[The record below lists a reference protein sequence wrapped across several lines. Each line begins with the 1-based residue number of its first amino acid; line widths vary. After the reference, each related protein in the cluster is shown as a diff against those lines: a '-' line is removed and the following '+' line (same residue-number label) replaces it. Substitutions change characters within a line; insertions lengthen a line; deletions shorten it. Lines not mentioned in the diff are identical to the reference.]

1 MSETQQS
8 WSWKKF
14 FKTSFLSVIF
24 ISAIVGGF
32 FLLYVIQ
39 FSFRIYNVE
48 VVQKVNPVALNGMQG
63 LKGDNLLFL
72 SSEEVEKNIKL
83 LNPSVDT
90 ITVTKVFPSSL
101 RIEITNLEPI
111 AQLTGDVGYFILAQ
125 NGKILSK
132 QRDKT
137 NKFPV
142 ITYYQKMQFV
152 NHQSGSFL
160 DFKDIIITLNFIKKV
175 KSAGIPVETV
185 DIAGFH
191 MIRLLSKN
199 KEILISADKD
209 IELQN
214 YQFDTIV
221 REIRKEG
228 NDFSVLDLRFDKPVF
243 EPVEKEQ

>member
-24 ISAIVGGF
+24 VSAIVGGF
-32 FLLYVIQ
+32 ILLYIIQ
-39 FSFRIYNVE
+39 FSFRVQNVE
-48 VVQKVNPVALNGMQG
+48 VIQKKNPVALNGIQG
-63 LKGDNLLFL
+63 LRGDNLLFL
-72 SSEEVEKNIKL
+72 STDEVAKQMRV
-83 LNPSVDT
+83 LNPYIDT
-90 ITVTKVFPSSL
+90 ITVTKKYPSTL
-101 RIEITNLEPI
+101 RLETSNLEPL
-111 AQLTGDVGYFILAQ
+111 AQLTGDVGFFTLSY

-132 QRDKT
+132 QRDKVK
-137 NKFPV
+137 NLPV
-142 ITYYQKMQFV
+142 ITYYQKMPFV
-152 NHQSGSFL
+152 SHQAGTSV
-160 DFKDIIITLNFIKKV
+160 DFQDMLLALHFVRKA

-191 MIRLLSKN
+191 MIRLISKN

-209 IELQN
+209 KETQD

-228 NDFSVLDLRFDKPVF
+228 NDFKVLDLRFDKPVF